1 MLLNE
6 SGRNMK
12 LTSNKLKIL
21 TLAVMLSLAP
31 AEMAKAAVGAT
42 ATNCTID
49 YTQDQP
55 VQQCS
60 GSEATSSDIASVSGI
75 IYQTSSSPTKIPEP
89 STTVGILIAVGAG
102 YFSKRKNLV
111 QQR

>member
-1 MLLNE
+1 
-6 SGRNMK
+6 MK
-12 LTSNKLKIL
+12 LISSKLKIF

-49 YTQDQP
+49 YTEEQP
-55 VQQCS
+55 VQRCY
-60 GSEATSSDIASVSGI
+60 GSETSTSSSPASVSGI
-75 IYQTSSSPTKIPEP
+75 IYETSSSPTKIPEP
-89 STTVGILIAVGAG
+89 STVAGIVVAVSVG
-102 YFSKRKNLV
+102 YFSKRKNLA

>member
-1 MLLNE
+1 
-6 SGRNMK
+6 MK
-12 LTSNKLKIL
+12 LTSDKLKIL
-21 TLAVMLSLAP
+21 TLAVILSLAP
-31 AEMAKAAVGAT
+31 AEMAKAVGGAT

-60 GSEATSSDIASVSGI
+60 GSEATTSSDIASVSGI

-89 STTVGILIAVGAG
+89 STTVGILIAVGVG